1 MYMKRKHSPDLLYA
15 FALSLVFAVIDGAVF
30 ALTAEPLGSVLR
42 FTPVWLC
49 NIVHAAA
56 IACVGTLLGCC
67 SMLALGRGKRHLT
80 PWGYSFFAVYLALC
94 YGLAAFG
101 LPAESRQAA
110 LELVAYGLLPPTL
123 IGMGLS
129 WGLYA
134 LWKRRQMSM

>member
-1 MYMKRKHSPDLLYA
+1 MKRKHSPDLLYA

-49 NIVHAAA
+49 NTIHAAV
-56 IACVGTLLGCC
+56 IACIGTLLGCC
-67 SMLALGRGKRHLT
+67 SMLALGRKRHLT

-101 LPAESRQAA
+101 LPAESRQTA
-110 LELVAYGLLPPTL
+110 LELVTYGLLPPAL
-123 IGMGLS
+123 IGMGFS
-129 WGLYA
+129 WALYG
-134 LWKRRQMSM
+134 LWKHRQTSI